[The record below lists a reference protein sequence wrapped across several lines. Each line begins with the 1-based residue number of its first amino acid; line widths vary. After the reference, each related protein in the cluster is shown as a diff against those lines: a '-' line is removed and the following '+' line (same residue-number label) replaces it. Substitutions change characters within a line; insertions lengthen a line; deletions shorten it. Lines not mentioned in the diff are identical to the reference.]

1 MNKEAAFVLTKMNL
15 LDSSPFLYDHIIA
28 LCEKIIITQDV
39 GLWGNVSAMNDLR
52 RRSKDIHECIS
63 KLDFT
68 KVELKKD
75 MEGK

>member
-1 MNKEAAFVLTKMNL
+1 
-15 LDSSPFLYDHIIA
+15 
-28 LCEKIIITQDV
+28 
-39 GLWGNVSAMNDLR
+39 MNDLR